1 MEGLIDKARELLGSK
16 DTAALVEFLTD
27 ESVDHIEALDAFR
40 SLANEAYWEDK
51 NLDRALT
58 TARAGITVGLAFAAE
73 SSRPYDLRSA
83 AKALAFNLASFAW
96 PGWDEEGVKIERHHL
111 AEALD
116 AARTNVRLA
125 VELEKGSIVIGRGHW
140 MVGAT
145 LLAMGRYQE
154 AIAEF
159 LTARLSADEG
169 RSDVESAMAEGYE
182 ALVRVIERPGE
193 QALDDELTE
202 ILERLQSMDD
212 GATYAQQILTAR
224 RVFAT

>member
-16 DTAALVEFLTD
+16 DAAALVEFLTD

-40 SLANEAYWEDK
+40 ALANEAYWEDK

-58 TARAGITVGLAFAAE
+58 TARAGITVALALAPE

-96 PGWDEEGVKIERHHL
+96 PGWDEDGVKIERHHL

-193 QALDDELTE
+193 QALDDELSE

-224 RVFAT
+224 RVFAS

>member
-16 DTAALVEFLTD
+16 DTAALVEFLTA

-58 TARAGITVGLAFAAE
+58 TARAGITVGLAFATE

-182 ALVRVIERPGE
+182 ALVRVIERPAE

-224 RVFAT
+224 RVFAS